1 MAYSS
6 SARTAFETAYSDE
19 KTAKSG
25 YDIKAPKRAVAKATI
40 AATVPMPLTN
50 MYGSDKFIRPLQL
63 QEITGHYKRLL
74 EIMGRLQL

>member
-1 MAYSS
+1 
-6 SARTAFETAYSDE
+6 
-19 KTAKSG
+19 
-25 YDIKAPKRAVAKATI
+25 VAKATI

-50 MYGSDKFIRPLQL
+50 TYGSDKLIRPLQQFCCRNFWKL